1 MLAAWLLAAGYFF
14 LRVPPA
20 EFLDEAAMRARSP
33 ALIASNLLAPGEL
46 SAMSER
52 ALANSPDA
60 DFAVALETS
69 LVALRGYLLTGAD
82 GFKEQWL
89 LSLAALKTSHAEM
102 DRASQSWTDGQ
113 KILEWD
119 KAKKD
124 SETLIQ
130 NEAALAN
137 LIGTQNRYPGFRLY
151 QEKTDPALAQAIAIC
166 DDTLQSILA
175 MPMTNT
181 TTSVGLLATLRG
193 TLRETRSSFAA
204 YLLLHNT
211 KEMPA
216 TLKAQIEKLGH
227 EASDIQ
233 AIRSLVGPEDQ
244 VRLDRLSPLISSSL
258 VEMQRIAALRQSDR
272 WDYAD
277 FAFREQILPGAM
289 KTLKMARDWSKTN

>member
-1 MLAAWLLAAGYFF
+1 MLAVWLLAAGYFF
-14 LRVPPA
+14 LRVPTA
-20 EFLDEAAMRARSP
+20 EFLDEAAMHAQSP

-60 DFAVALETS
+60 NFAVALETS
-69 LVALRGYLLTGAD
+69 LVALRGYLLTGAN

-151 QEKTDPALAQAIAIC
+151 QEKTDPALA
-166 DDTLQSILA
+166 
-175 MPMTNT
+175 
-181 TTSVGLLATLRG
+181 
-193 TLRETRSSFAA
+193 
-204 YLLLHNT
+204 
-211 KEMPA
+211 
-216 TLKAQIEKLGH
+216 
-227 EASDIQ
+227 
-233 AIRSLVGPEDQ
+233 
-244 VRLDRLSPLISSSL
+244 
-258 VEMQRIAALRQSDR
+258 
-272 WDYAD
+272 
-277 FAFREQILPGAM
+277 
-289 KTLKMARDWSKTN
+289 